1 MARQDSEHDARNA
14 DRERKLDR
22 DAERESRLRFL
33 RRDYRKGTRQPA
45 SSTAVLDL
53 LTHAGQALAEAR
65 ELAVD
70 AGLELSSAVIQ
81 RAAVVT
87 ASAIETL
94 VQPLDT
100 AGVLQPPVP
109 SYPVPRAN
117 GGGR

>member
-1 MARQDSEHDARNA
+1 MRTDDDW

-33 RRDYRKGTRQPA
+33 RRDYRKGRQPG

-53 LTHAGQALAEAR
+53 LTHAGQTLIEAR

-70 AGLELSSAVIQ
+70 AGLDVPSSVIQ
-81 RAAVVT
+81 RAAVIT

-94 VQPLDT
+94 VQPLDV
-100 AGVLQPPVP
+100 AGVLHGPVP
-109 SYPVPRAN
+109 NYPVPTAN